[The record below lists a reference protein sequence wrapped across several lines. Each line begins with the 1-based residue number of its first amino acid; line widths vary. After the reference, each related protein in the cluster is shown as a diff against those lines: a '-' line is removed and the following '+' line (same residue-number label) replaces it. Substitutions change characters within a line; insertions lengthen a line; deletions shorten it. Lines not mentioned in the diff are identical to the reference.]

1 MEFCTLR
8 LFFARGKLNFGG
20 KRQADSK
27 FSDDGGILYDTTL
40 ATATWLRENF
50 SVLIFNVLYETSV
63 YLVPQ
68 SLNI

>member
-1 MEFCTLR
+1 MQ
-8 LFFARGKLNFGG
+8 RGKLKYGG

-40 ATATWLRENF
+40 ATATWLKENF
-50 SVLIFNVLYETSV
+50 SVLIYIILSETSV

-68 SLNI
+68 SRKV